1 MGKIITSGE
10 KKAFTFSFIV
20 SESKVMKDII
30 ELAKKVAPLK
40 TPVLISGESGTG
52 KELIARAI
60 HYSSPRTHA
69 PFVPV
74 NCGAIPATLIE
85 SELFGH
91 TKGAFTG
98 ATSDKKGLFAAA
110 HKGTLLLDE
119 IGEMPLDLQPKL
131 LRALEEEEVRP
142 VGSSELVTYD
152 IRFIFASNKDL
163 TEETKKGKFRED
175 LLYRINVF
183 PINIPP
189 LRERGEDINALALGF
204 VQKYS
209 AENNKSIR
217 GISPEAL
224 AMLRHHSWPGNVREL
239 ENVIQQTVLLL
250 PEGQEEIGETDLP
263 ITLEKRSLERKKRL
277 FKESLDKKLS
287 IEDYTRAFIQKYE
300 KDHTEK
306 ELASLLGITPK
317 TLWKKR
323 KLWNMPSKKGDY
335 KK

>member
-1 MGKIITSGE
+1 VGRNTTSGE
-10 KKAFTFSFIV
+10 KKAFTFSYIV
-20 SESKVMKDII
+20 SESKVMKGII

-40 TPVLISGESGTG
+40 TPVLITGESGTG

-60 HYSSPRTHA
+60 HYSSPRALA

-91 TKGAFTG
+91 TKGAYTG

-110 HKGTLLLDE
+110 HRGTLLLDE

-131 LRALEEEEVRP
+131 LRALEEEAVRP
-142 VGSSELVTYD
+142 VGSSELVTCD
-152 IRFIFASNKDL
+152 IRFIFSSNKDL
-163 TEETKKGKFRED
+163 TEETKRGRFRED

-189 LRERGEDINALALGF
+189 LRERGEDINVLAIGF

-209 AENNKSIR
+209 RENNKSVS

-250 PEGQEEIGETDLP
+250 PEGREEIEEADLP
-263 ITLEKRSLERKKRL
+263 ITLEKRTLERKKRL
-277 FKESLDKKLS
+277 FKESLEKKLS
-287 IEDYTRAFIQKYE
+287 IEDYTRAFIKRFE

-306 ELASLLGITPK
+306 ELASFLGITPK